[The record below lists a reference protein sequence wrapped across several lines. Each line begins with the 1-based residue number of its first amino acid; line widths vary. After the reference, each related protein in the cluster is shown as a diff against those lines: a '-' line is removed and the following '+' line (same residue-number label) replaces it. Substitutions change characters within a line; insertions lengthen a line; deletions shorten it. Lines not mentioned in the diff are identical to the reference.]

1 MYQRSCDS
9 FLGLPFNIASYA
21 LLTYLIAAKT
31 GLVPDELIISFGN
44 VHIYENHVEAVK
56 EQLSREPL
64 EWCKVVIDDPTTWE
78 LNTIVYEQIHLKN
91 YNSESIIKATMA
103 I

>member
-21 LLTYLIAAKT
+21 LLTYLIAKKT
-31 GLVPDELIISFGN
+31 CMVPYELIISFGN
-44 VHIYENHVEAVK
+44 VHIYENHVEVVK
-56 EQLSREPL
+56 EQLSRDPL
-64 EWCKVVIDDPTTWE
+64 EWCQLEIDDPSTWE
-78 LNTIVYEQIHLKN
+78 LNTIVSEQIHLKN
-91 YNSESIIKATMA
+91 YNSEGTIKAPMA